1 MKKYESFSN
10 KVINH
15 LEEPMFLGQGQNV
28 ARYDQQ
34 KHPFFERLID
44 KQLSQFWRPE
54 EVAIERDYRDWKT
67 LTSSEKHIFISNL
80 KRQSLLDSVQGRS
93 PNVAFLPITT
103 IPELETWIEN
113 WAMNE
118 TIHSRSYT
126 YIIRNLFNEPDKVFD
141 SIMINDNIVGSAKQI
156 TKNYDDLIEYNAL
169 VQLYGHN
176 KVTHNGKEIDLTFKE
191 HLKKIYLTLA
201 SVNNLEGLRFYVSF
215 ACSWAFNE
223 RELMEGN
230 SKIISLIA
238 RDENLHLSGT
248 QYMLNNFAEEYGT
261 LGQQI
266 VDECRDDV
274 LKIYDEAVKDEKAW
288 AAYLFKD
295 ESMIGLNYK
304 LLSSYVEY
312 IANLR
317 LMAIGFEP
325 RYETMENP
333 LDWTNKYISQKSGGN
348 TVQVAPQE
356 TEISSYLIGQVD
368 NNVSNDSFKNFDLD
382 NA

>member
-1 MKKYESFSN
+1 MKKYESFSK

-15 LEEPMFLGQGQNV
+15 LEEPMFLGEGQNV

-54 EVAIERDYRDWKT
+54 EVVIEKDYRDWKT
-67 LTSSEKHIFISNL
+67 LNSSEKHIFISNL

-93 PNVAFLPITT
+93 PNVAFLPIVT

-126 YIIRNLFNEPDKVFD
+126 YIIRNLFSEPDKVFD
-141 SIMINDNIVGSAKQI
+141 SIMVNENIVGSASQI
-156 TKNYDDLIEYNAL
+156 TKNYDDLIEYNSL
-169 VQLYGHN
+169 VQLNGY
-176 KVTHNGKEIDLTFKE
+176 KEVDFNGKKINLNLKD
-191 HLKKIYLTLA
+191 HLKKVYLTIV
-201 SVNNLEGLRFYVSF
+201 SVNILEGIRFYVSF

-230 SKIISLIA
+230 SKIITLIA

-248 QYMLNNFAEEYGT
+248 QYMLNNFANEYGK
-261 LGQQI
+261 LGKEI
-266 VDECRDDV
+266 VSECKDEV
-274 LKIYDEAVKDEKAW
+274 LKLYDEAVKDEKEW

-304 LLSSYVEY
+304 LLSAYVEY
-312 IANLR
+312 IANIR
-317 LMAIGFEP
+317 LMAIGHKT

-333 LDWTNKYISQKSGGN
+333 LEWTNKYISQKSGGN
-348 TVQVAPQE
+348 NVQVAPQE

-368 NNVSNDSFKNFDLD
+368 NNVTKESFNDFDLE
-382 NA
+382 NI